1 MTTATSETD
10 SSRRSLRLTIVT
22 PLQVVLDLDGVR
34 HVRAEDATG
43 SFGILPGHAD
53 FLTVLTVAVLMYRTG
68 DGVDPDGRDG
78 AVTGVEHFVGLRGGT
93 LFVTHGR
100 HVQVFAREAIPSDD
114 LQALSVEVKQ
124 RLTVAATQ
132 EAEAHKRFAR
142 LEGAML
148 SHLTDF
154 LRHEHRSGTGGPR
167 RPVIQ
172 P

>member
-43 SFGILPGHAD
+43 SFGHAD

-78 AVTGVEHFVGLRGGT
+78 AVSGVEHFVGLRGGT

-154 LRHEHRSGTGGPR
+154 LRH
-167 RPVIQ
+167 
-172 P
+172 

>member
-1 MTTATSETD
+1 MTTATSEPD

-114 LQALSVEVKQ
+114 LQALSVEVKPSTSTTTTLDGPTGC
-124 RLTVAATQ
+124 R
-132 EAEAHKRFAR
+132 HPAR
-142 LEGAML
+142 CCGRG
-148 SHLTDF
+148 S
-154 LRHEHRSGTGGPR
+154 RSRCITFVPEVGQSLPCCPR
-167 RPVIQ
+167 
-172 P
+172 